1 MYINQKVKSIY
12 DGSFLYTPLAA
23 IYPVLF
29 SEDNR
34 FCVSFQRYSMQ
45 NICVS
50 IPLNCY
56 FMLFATLP
64 YLTQKHILEIMSY
77 QHIKNSLFLF
87 CMLKSISFYKCVTI
101 HFSGP
106 LLMDIQVFTM
116 FCCYKHSAKE
126 TKNMSSP
133 TFWSI
138 SKGLIPGK
146 GIYRS
151 K

>member
-1 MYINQKVKSIY
+1 MMEV
-12 DGSFLYTPLAA
+12 FFTPLQQLS
-23 IYPVLF
+23 IQF
-29 SEDNR
+29 SSLKITGSVCLSRDIL
-34 FCVSFQRYSMQ
+34 CKTY
-45 NICVS
+45 ICVS

-64 YLTQKHILEIMSY
+64 YLTQKHILEIMLY

-87 CMLKSISFYKCVTI
+87 CMLKSIPFYKCVTI
-101 HFSGP
+101 HFPGP

-126 TKNMSSP
+126 TKNMSPP